1 MSVNLI
7 RVVNQQTL
15 VRSIL
20 IDKID
25 RSQGNFETGIPYA
38 QAPKQKIYVPYV
50 NPLDTAV
57 KGYIDLIPTDDVL
70 LSADSGTIKRLADV
84 GRVTKAVVASSLL
97 TTPVITSA
105 SHGGSDTTING
116 TTFLSVTPDVTY
128 VIFTNLVGATQ
139 KVASG
144 LFGSFT
150 NILAVVPDSAITI
163 GTPAAGWK
171 VQVQANSKLSNQF
184 TL

>member
-1 MSVNLI
+1 MSINLI
-7 RVVNQQTL
+7 RVINQQTI

-25 RSQGNFETGIPYA
+25 RSSGQFEDGPSHASSAKQRVYIPYA
-38 QAPKQKIYVPYV
+38 

-57 KGYIDLIPTDDVL
+57 KGYTDFIPTDDVL
-70 LSADSGTIKRLADV
+70 LSADSGTIKRLSDV
-84 GRVTKAVVASSLL
+84 GRISKAIVASNLI
-97 TTPVITSA
+97 TTPVISSA
-105 SHGGSDTTING
+105 SHGGGSTTING

-128 VIFTNLVGATQ
+128 VTFTNLVGATQ
-139 KVASG
+139 KVPSS
-144 LFGSFT
+144 SFNT
-150 NILAVVPDSAITI
+150 FTGVLINILDGVITI
-163 GTPAAGWK
+163 GTPGAGWK